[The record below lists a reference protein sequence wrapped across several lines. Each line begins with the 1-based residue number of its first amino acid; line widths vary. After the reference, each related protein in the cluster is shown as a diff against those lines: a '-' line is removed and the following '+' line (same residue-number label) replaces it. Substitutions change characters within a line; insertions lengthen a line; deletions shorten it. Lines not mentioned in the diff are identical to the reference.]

1 MMMPEEKDRTVHAM
15 DQMRIGAFISQLRKE
30 NNMTQKELAEK
41 LGITR
46 PGRLQMGERQRYA
59 RGFPDEAVV

>member
-1 MMMPEEKDRTVHAM
+1 M